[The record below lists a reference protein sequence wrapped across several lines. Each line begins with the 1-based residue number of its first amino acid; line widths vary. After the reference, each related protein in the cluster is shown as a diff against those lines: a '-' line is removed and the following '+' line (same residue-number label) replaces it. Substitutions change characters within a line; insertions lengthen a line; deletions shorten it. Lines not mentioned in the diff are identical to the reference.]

1 MESIVLIGFMGAG
14 KTTIGQSLANKLKMS
29 HLDLDTAL
37 IEKIGRSI
45 PDYFEKYGEAAFRE
59 QETQLLKEL
68 SKNTA
73 VLSTGGGI
81 VVGPENRSLLKSF
94 QQVIYLHATPEE
106 LLKRIKEDTENQRPL
121 AIERS
126 SKEIIA
132 LLATQATGT
141 TIIRDA
147 EELKVKETN
156 RIDAVAKELTILG
169 ADITPTDDG
178 LIIHGPTSLHGGR
191 VTSYGDHRIGMMLQ
205 IAALLV
211 KEGTVELDKAEAV
224 SVSYPAFFDDLE
236 RLSC

>member
-81 VVGPENRSLLKSF
+81 VV
-94 QQVIYLHATPEE
+94 
-106 LLKRIKEDTENQRPL
+106 
-121 AIERS
+121 
-126 SKEIIA
+126 
-132 LLATQATGT
+132 
-141 TIIRDA
+141 
-147 EELKVKETN
+147 
-156 RIDAVAKELTILG
+156 
-169 ADITPTDDG
+169 
-178 LIIHGPTSLHGGR
+178 
-191 VTSYGDHRIGMMLQ
+191 
-205 IAALLV
+205 
-211 KEGTVELDKAEAV
+211 
-224 SVSYPAFFDDLE
+224 
-236 RLSC
+236 